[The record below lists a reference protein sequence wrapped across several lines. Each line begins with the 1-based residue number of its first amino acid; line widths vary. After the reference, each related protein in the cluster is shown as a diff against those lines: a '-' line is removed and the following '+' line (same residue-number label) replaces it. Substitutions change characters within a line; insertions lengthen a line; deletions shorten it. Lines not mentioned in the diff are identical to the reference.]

1 MLLVQKKIEDDI
13 FVLVSVHGCVEE
25 AFFWKRAIP

>member
-1 MLLVQKKIEDDI
+1 MLLVQKKIEEDR

-25 AFFWKRAIP
+25 AFFWK